1 MRRAS
6 LLALITFLALPVHAQ
21 DLPPGH
27 PPTTPEAHAEA
38 PLAEGDAPPPAP
50 PEAGEASVEDPHA
63 GHGHAP
69 GAGHGGG
76 GHGEGMDAVISR
88 AFGDPVVAVAGPTQT
103 VPPGSIRITVTLPDG
118 QPLRNSEVALGIM
131 RQGGDRERTPGQ
143 TDENGVF
150 TYANLPTGQGQAYR
164 VNVPYEGATYSCTPF
179 QLPTDT
185 GYDVRIEARPVT
197 HEDRSLLLVLGQTMV
212 ELRDNR
218 FHVIQQA
225 RLSNLGEQT
234 YVFPEDGTRIPLPEG
249 YTAFQTQAVMTDQRV
264 EEVAG
269 EGLRIRGSLPTGQVT
284 LAWAFDLPVT
294 GTEMMIPIANPFHTF
309 QYRVISTAQREMHL
323 EVEGM
328 PPAMR
333 FEDQGQP
340 LYGTEMQRSPE
351 DEPFTE
357 VRIRMHAIPGP
368 GPARWIGSGVA
379 LVFVVGALAM
389 LLRRGWN
396 DGGKRSLAER
406 KAQILADVKTL
417 EEEFAKGEIGEVYR
431 QTQKDQLVRELSR
444 ILYQEERLGVA
455 TVTSDAPTR
464 ATVKANTAKT
474 KTA

>member
-6 LLALITFLALPVHAQ
+6 LLLLTLLLALPVHAQ
-21 DLPPGH
+21 MPPPAPEAPPQEAPPQQAPEAETPPEGA
-27 PPTTPEAHAEA
+27 PTTPEA
-38 PLAEGDAPPPAP
+38 
-50 PEAGEASVEDPHA
+50 GEPVAEDPHA
-63 GHGHAP
+63 GHGH
-69 GAGHGGG
+69 GHGQG
-76 GHGEGMDAVISR
+76 GMDAMISR
-88 AFGDPVVAVAGPTQT
+88 AFGDPVVAVAGPTPT
-103 VPPGSIRITVTLPDG
+103 VPPGSIRITVTLPNG
-118 QPLRNSEVALGIM
+118 QPVPHQDVALGIM
-131 RQGGDRERTPGQ
+131 RQGGDRERTPGE
-143 TDENGVF
+143 TDANGVY
-150 TYANLPTGQGQAYR
+150 TYTNLPTGQGQAYR
-164 VNVPYEGATYSCTPF
+164 VNVPYQGATYSCTPF

-185 GYDVRIEARPVT
+185 GFDVRIEARPVT

-225 RLSNLGEQT
+225 RLSNLGEAT
-234 YVFPEDGTRIPLPEG
+234 YLFPEDGTHIALPEG
-249 YTAFQTQAVMTDQRV
+249 YTAFQTQPVMTDQRV

-284 LAWAFDLPVT
+284 LVWAFDLPVT
-294 GTEMMIPIANPFHTF
+294 GSEMMIPIANPFHTF
-309 QYRVISTAQREMHL
+309 QYRVISTAQREMHM

-328 PPAMR
+328 PPSMR

-340 LYGTEMQRSPE
+340 LYGTEMQRTP
-351 DEPFTE
+351 DDAPFTE

-368 GPARWIGSGVA
+368 GPARW
-379 LVFVVGALAM
+379 VGAGIAGLFVFGAILL

-396 DGGKRSLAER
+396 DGGKRALAER

-417 EEEFAKGEIGEVYR
+417 EEEFAKGEIGEGYR
-431 QTQKDQLVRELSR
+431 QSQKDQLVRELSR

-455 TVTSDAPTR
+455 TEGVATEAQPVPTTTKS
-464 ATVKANTAKT
+464 AKAKTAKT